1 MCNYFYF
8 SLGYICKTY
17 LLICNTFIGRQIDVF
32 KMFMIYWHLTD
43 VCHMFVHSRCFP
55 DQEIFNRL
63 NADVRVL
70 SGWPVDRCISIINT
84 SLTWN
89 DLMKVHSRLRM
100 PSKRLSSFT
109 RRMTR
114 KSRKSVI
121 DTLIFSES

>member
-17 LLICNTFIGRQIDVF
+17 LLICNTFVGRQIDVF
-32 KMFMIYWHLTD
+32 KMFMIYLHLTD
-43 VCHMFVHSRCFP
+43 VCQMFVHRRCVP

-63 NADVRVL
+63 IVDVRVL
-70 SGWPVDRCISIINT
+70 SVWPVDRCISIINT

-121 DTLIFSES
+121 DTLMFSES